1 MDHMGAIEPH
11 ASLASRLPAQFGKY
25 ALLSH
30 LATGGM
36 AEVWLARQHGI
47 AGFEKIVVIKRARFL
62 DDEDTTRRFLGEA
75 RLVATLEHPNIAQVY
90 EIGLVNGFHF
100 FVMEYVQGVD
110 LSQLLRAAL
119 AKEHGIPLAS
129 ALYIVAHVCT
139 GLHYAHEKRHVDGLP
154 LQIVHRDVSPAN
166 VLISHDGAVK
176 ICDFGI
182 AKVHSRTAENT
193 QGGMLLG
200 KFSYM
205 SPEQCQCKPLDR
217 RSDVFSIGILLY
229 ELTTH
234 SKLFRSANDFAVLQQ
249 IVEGEIPPPSS
260 RVAGYPRELEHI
272 VMKALAKSPDDRYP
286 TAQALQLD
294 LEAFAREHKL
304 AMSSIGIASLMS
316 ALFGTPDDG
325 FAQVRRAP
333 DDELEE
339 PSMALAMGSNPEGE
353 PLVAADD
360 LLEATRAA
368 QTLGIRSA
376 GGSREARSTPVPR
389 PAPRRM
395 AGWLIGAALAAAIA
409 IAVTIADRTL
419 VEAGDRATA
428 ALLAA
433 DAERL
438 SSALDTAARTAHV
451 RADVIAAIPMLRA
464 AIETDAAT
472 LRDIAAHEILF
483 PTDPG
488 EAMEV
493 FQRHDK
499 RVISLLRVP
508 EAAPALPP
516 LTERGTQVHHDGR
529 SVTVLASAPL
539 TGYVTGISGGLV
551 ISRPVDLTELR
562 RALAEHAVR
571 ASLTGI
577 GPELVLVGSA
587 AGAGDTSITLTV
599 RATAD
604 QGTAPAA
611 LIATPKPSAGLA
623 WAAPTRTAASG
634 LALLLLAGFGAGL
647 VRRRRTGGLTR

>member
-1 MDHMGAIEPH
+1 MGVIEPL
-11 ASLASRLPAQFGKY
+11 ASLASHLPAQFGKY
-25 ALLSH
+25 SLLSH

-47 AGFEKIVVIKRARFL
+47 EGFEKIVVIKRARFL
-62 DDEDTTRRFLGEA
+62 NDEDTTRRFLGEA

-90 EIGLVNGFHF
+90 EIGIVNGFHF

-110 LSQLLRAAL
+110 LSQVIRAAL
-119 AKEHGIPLAS
+119 AKAHGIPLAS
-129 ALYIVAHVCT
+129 ALYIVTHVCT
-139 GLHYAHEKRHVDGLP
+139 GLHYAHEKRDGDGRP

-182 AKVHSRTAENT
+182 AKVHSRTSENT
-193 QGGMLLG
+193 QEGMLLG

-229 ELTTH
+229 ELTTR

-249 IVEGEIPPPSS
+249 IVEGSIPPPSS
-260 RVAGYPRELEHI
+260 RVAGYPPELEHI

-294 LEAFAREHKL
+294 LEAFAREQKL

-325 FAQVRRAP
+325 LAQVRHAS
-333 DDELEE
+333 DDELEDL
-339 PSMALAMGSNPEGE
+339 SVSFAMGSMPEGE
-353 PLVAADD
+353 RVVPEDDPLG
-360 LLEATRAA
+360 ATRAA
-368 QTLGIRSA
+368 PTAGILSA
-376 GGSREARSTPVPR
+376 VGSLEARPTTAPQ

-395 AGWLIGAALAAAIA
+395 ARWLIGAALSAAIA
-409 IAVTIADRTL
+409 IAVTIVDRMI
-419 VEAGDRATA
+419 VDAGDRATA
-428 ALLAA
+428 AMLAV

-438 SSALDTAARTAHV
+438 SSALDTTARAARV
-451 RADVIAAIPMLRA
+451 RVDVIAATPMLRA

-472 LRDIAAHEILF
+472 LRDIAVHETLF
-483 PTDPG
+483 TTDPG

-493 FQRHDK
+493 FQRHSE
-499 RVISLLRVP
+499 RAISLLRVP
-508 EAAPALPP
+508 EGAPALPP
-516 LTERGTQVHHDGR
+516 LTGRSTQVHNDGR

-551 ISRPVDLTELR
+551 ISRPVDLTEIR
-562 RALAEHAVR
+562 RALGEHAVR

-577 GPELVLVGSA
+577 GPGLMLVGSA
-587 AGAGDTSITLTV
+587 AGAGDASIKLAV
-599 RATAD
+599 RSSAD
-604 QGTAPAA
+604 RSTEPAA
-611 LIATPKPSAGLA
+611 LIATPRPSAGLA
-623 WAAPTRTAASG
+623 WAAPTRNIASG

-647 VRRRRTGGLTR
+647 LRRRRFESSFAL